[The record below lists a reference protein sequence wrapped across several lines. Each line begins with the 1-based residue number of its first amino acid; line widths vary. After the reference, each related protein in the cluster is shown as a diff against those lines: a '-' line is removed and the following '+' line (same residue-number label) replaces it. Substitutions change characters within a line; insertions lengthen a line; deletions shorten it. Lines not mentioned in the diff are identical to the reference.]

1 MYHSFLGVSHA
12 TLQLKFGS
20 PSIYRLYV
28 TWLSLM
34 SATLSFSLFLRA
46 SVENFL
52 DFPAYLKGSLLE
64 GRVVKQC
71 RSGRCSGGVVPGM
84 SLSTGIPSEFQR
96 VV

>member
-34 SATLSFSLFLRA
+34 SATLSFSLFQPQLRT
-46 SVENFL
+46 
-52 DFPAYLKGSLLE
+52 SLTSLPISKALCW
-64 GRVVKQC
+64 R
-71 RSGRCSGGVVPGM
+71 GGW
-84 SLSTGIPSEFQR
+84 
-96 VV
+96 